1 MTPFWSRFLQI
12 RHTLK
17 TLDRIAS
24 HLGSIDRSLS
34 RIADYLSG
42 PVHEQVPESELRI
55 HSGVSFSHD
64 IEQVFIQEFADQF
77 KGKIGRD
84 PTEEEVLEFL
94 NGRSA

>member
-17 TLDRIAS
+17 TLSMIAA

-42 PVHEQVPESELRI
+42 PVHEPVQESELRI
-55 HSGVSFSHD
+55 HSGVSFSQD
-64 IEQVFIQEFADQF
+64 IEQVFIQEFAEQF

>member
-17 TLDRIAS
+17 TLSTIAS

-34 RIADYLSG
+34 RIADYVSG
-42 PVHEQVPESELRI
+42 PVQVEVPESEVRT
-55 HSGVSFSHD
+55 HSGISFSRD
-64 IEQVFIQEFADQF
+64 IEQVWILEFAEQF